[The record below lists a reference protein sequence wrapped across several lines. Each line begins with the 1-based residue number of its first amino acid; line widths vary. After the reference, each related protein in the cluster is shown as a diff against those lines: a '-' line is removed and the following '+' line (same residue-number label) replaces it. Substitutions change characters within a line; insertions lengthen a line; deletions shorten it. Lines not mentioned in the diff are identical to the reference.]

1 MASLQPPPRRP
12 PGSDDEVI
20 TQALRRS
27 LVALVVLCL
36 TAGTAVWWLQRRPE
50 AKSTALAPLQSPSVS
65 DVTRGPRPPRVRF
78 TDITL
83 ESGIRFTHCNGARG
97 GKLLPETMGAGVACF
112 DLEGDG
118 DTDLL
123 FLNGTEWPETA
134 SGTAAAPTGSRATTA
149 ALYRNDTLPGGP
161 IVFTDITAGSGLDV
175 PFYGMGVACGDMD
188 GDARTDLLLTGLGG
202 LRLFR
207 NQGNGRF
214 TDITVQTGLPAQS
227 SDWSTAAAWFD
238 LDRDGDLDLF
248 VGHYVEWSPRMD
260 REVNNQLVGVGR
272 AYGRPWL
279 FPGTFPAL
287 YRNDGPP
294 SPGAPPRFTE
304 VSARSGLRIQN
315 PATGLPM
322 AKTLA
327 VAPIDLN
334 GDGWMDLVVAN
345 DTVQN
350 FVFTN
355 RHDGTFQEIGAQSG
369 VAFDAYG
376 QTRGAM
382 GIDAA
387 RFRPD
392 RALGIAIGNFA
403 NEMNALYV
411 AQPSKDTLV
420 FADEA
425 ITEGLGPASRLLLKF
440 GLFFFDY
447 DLDGRLDVLTTN
459 GHIDEEIEKVQATV
473 RYRQPAQLFW
483 NGGGNQTFISATPDE
498 AGEDLFQPI
507 VGRGS
512 AHADFDRDGDPDVVM
527 TQVGGPPR
535 VLRNDQD
542 LGNHWIRLQMVGPAG
557 NTDAIGAWIHVRTD
571 DGRRISRQVMPTKS
585 YLSQSELAVTLGLG
599 RSTIAEARIQWP
611 DGHEAAFTAPL
622 DQTTVLRRH

>member
-1 MASLQPPPRRP
+1 MASQNPEPGRP
-12 PGSDDEVI
+12 PGSDEEVI

-27 LVALVVLCL
+27 LIVLILLCVVA
-36 TAGTAVWWLQRRPE
+36 AGAVWWLQRRPVTR
-50 AKSTALAPLQSPSVS
+50 STTLAPIQSPIAS
-65 DVTRGPRPPRVRF
+65 DTGRGPRPPTVRF
-78 TDITL
+78 TDITR
-83 ESGIRFTHCNGARG
+83 EAGIRFMHHNGAQG
-97 GKLLPETMGAGVACF
+97 KKLLPETMGGGVACF
-112 DLEGDG
+112 DLDGDG
-118 DTDLL
+118 DADLL
-123 FLNGTEWPETA
+123 FTNGTDWPDSEHGTR
-134 SGTAAAPTGSRATTA
+134 GTATSI
-149 ALYRNDTLPGGP
+149 LYRNDTQPGGP
-161 IVFTDITAGSGLDV
+161 IRFTDITAGSGLDV
-175 PFYGMGVACGDMD
+175 PFYGMGVACGDLD
-188 GDARTDLLLTGLGG
+188 GDSRTDLLLTGVGG

-207 NQGNGRF
+207 NLGEGRF
-214 TDITVQTGLPAQS
+214 VDITGPSGLPAS
-227 SDWSTAAAWFD
+227 SSEWSTAAAWFD

-248 VGHYVEWSPRMD
+248 IGHYVEWSPQMD

-279 FPGTFPAL
+279 FPGTFPSL
-287 YRNDGPP
+287 YRNDGPVA
-294 SPGAPPRFTE
+294 PGGVPRFTE
-304 VSARSGLRIQN
+304 ISARSGLRIQN

-334 GDGWMDLVVAN
+334 DDGWMDLVVAN

-411 AQPSKDTLV
+411 AQPTRDTLV

-425 ITEGLGPASRLLLKF
+425 ITEGIGPASRLLLKF

-459 GHIDEEIEKVQATV
+459 GHIEEEIEKVQSNV

-483 NGGGNQTFISATPDE
+483 NGGGNQTFISATAAE
-498 AGEDLFQPI
+498 AGSDLFQPI

-512 AHADFDRDGDPDVVM
+512 AYADFDQDGDLDVVM
-527 TQVGGPPR
+527 TQIAGPP
-535 VLRNDQD
+535 VLLRNDQA
-542 LGNHWIRLQMVGPAG
+542 LGNHWVRLRAIGRKG
-557 NTDAIGAWIHVRTD
+557 NTDAIGAWIHARTE

-585 YLSQSELAVTLGLG
+585 YLSQSELPISIGLG
-599 RSTIAEARIQWP
+599 QSRITEARIQWP
-611 DGHEAAFTAPL
+611 DGRETSFIPVP
-622 DQTTVLRRH
+622 DQTTILRQP